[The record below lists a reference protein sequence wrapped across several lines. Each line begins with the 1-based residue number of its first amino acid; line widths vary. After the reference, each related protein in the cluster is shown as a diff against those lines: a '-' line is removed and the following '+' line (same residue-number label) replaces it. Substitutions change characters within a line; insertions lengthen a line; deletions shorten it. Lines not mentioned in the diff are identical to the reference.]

1 MRYKNKI
8 EVEDFRIWVEDA
20 DDYDLELFID
30 AVKETI
36 LELEADD
43 FFGTEGLNKRFA

>member
-8 EVEDFRIWVEDA
+8 DIEDFREWVEGS

-30 AVKETI
+30 AIKETI
-36 LELEADD
+36 LELESDD
-43 FFGTEGLNKRFA
+43 FFGTEGINKRFA

>member
-1 MRYKNKI
+1 MRNINKI
-8 EVEDFRIWVEDA
+8 DAEDFRIWVEEA
-20 DDYDLELFID
+20 DDYDLDLFID
-30 AVKETI
+30 AIKETI